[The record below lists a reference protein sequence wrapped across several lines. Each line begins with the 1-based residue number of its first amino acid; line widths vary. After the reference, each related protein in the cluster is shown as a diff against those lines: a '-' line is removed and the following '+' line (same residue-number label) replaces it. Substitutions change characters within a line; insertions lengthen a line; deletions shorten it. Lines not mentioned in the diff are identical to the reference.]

1 VTTIAIDLPS
11 YSNIVS
17 RSMQGDEILH
27 TLTLDNPSSIY
38 LHKKLLVPLLNYGI
52 IPPMSTGK
60 NEETRPMKKSDT
72 ESTRPSAPAEA
83 PSSETKPA
91 KKSKAAIDSAAGTP
105 VVNTETH
112 TLTLDE
118 LESALQVEKENVT
131 RRGRGSR
138 IVLLDVGNGE
148 IYVDINKHSMT
159 EIRRAVQTGNLRK
172 IAERQSQSGWRWL
185 GVLGLFVIFALGCLI
200 GYGMAIKARQD
211 AELQQRLTAATTQ
224 YMLSLQDIEN
234 NDLAM
239 AKTRLEYVIQIY
251 PEYPDA
257 TVKLTEVMVALAQT
271 NPEAALNPS
280 VATPVPTVDARSLET
295 MYQQAQQQLASQDWE
310 NLFATVNA
318 LRNLDPTYNAVKVDG
333 MYYVALR
340 NVAINRINSGNL
352 ETGMYYITLAGK
364 IGPVDTDAQA
374 AYNRA
379 QMFLNA
385 SANFGAAW
393 ERALNGFETLYSMY
407 PYMID
412 VNGVTVTQRYAE
424 SLKGY
429 GDLLQVS
436 LDWCGAV
443 EKYEQ
448 SLNIMSL
455 DSTNAIIEDARA
467 KCANPPP
474 TPTPTLEPWVTPTVQ
489 D

>member
-1 VTTIAIDLPS
+1 
-11 YSNIVS
+11 
-17 RSMQGDEILH
+17 
-27 TLTLDNPSSIY
+27 
-38 LHKKLLVPLLNYGI
+38 
-52 IPPMSTGK
+52 
-60 NEETRPMKKSDT
+60 MKKSDT
-72 ESTRPSAPAEA
+72 DTTRPSAPVES
-83 PSSETKPA
+83 PSTETQPVKKTKAGKSTPVANSET
-91 KKSKAAIDSAAGTP
+91 
-105 VVNTETH
+105 ETAEQPI
-112 TLTLDE
+112 TLDE
-118 LESALQVEKENVT
+118 LDALLQAEKESSARSVK
-131 RRGRGSR
+131 GAR
-138 IVLLDVGNGE
+138 IVNLAVGDGS
-148 IYVDINKHSMT
+148 IFVDLKKHSMT
-159 EIRRAVQTGNLRK
+159 EIRRALQTGNLRK
-172 IAERQSQSGWRWL
+172 IAERQSQAGWRWL
-185 GVLGLFVIFALGCLI
+185 GVLGLFIIFALGCLI

-234 NDLAM
+234 NNLTM

-271 NPEAALNPS
+271 NPEAALNPT
-280 VATPVPTVDARSLET
+280 VATPIPTVDARSLET
-295 MYQQAQQQLASQDWE
+295 MYTQAQQQLAGQDWE
-310 NLFATVNA
+310 GLFTTVNA
-318 LRNLDPTYNAVKVDG
+318 IRNLDPTYNAVKVDG
-333 MYYVALR
+333 MYYAALR

-352 ETGMYYITLAGK
+352 ETGIYYITLAGK

-379 QMFLNA
+379 KMFLDA
-385 SANFGAAW
+385 SASFGAAW
-393 ERALNGFETLYSMY
+393 ERALNGFESLYTMY
-407 PYMID
+407 PYMVD

-429 GDLLQVS
+429 GDLLQAS

-448 SLNIMSL
+448 SMSIMTL
-455 DSTNAIIEDARA
+455 DSTTAIIEDARN

-474 TPTPTLEPWVTPTVQ
+474 TPTPTLEPWMTPTVE

>member
-1 VTTIAIDLPS
+1 MQGEEITATIA
-11 YSNIVS
+11 
-17 RSMQGDEILH
+17 
-27 TLTLDNPSSIY
+27 LDNPFSIH
-38 LHKKLLVPLLNYGI
+38 LHKNFSAPLLNYGI

-60 NEETRPMKKSDT
+60 KEETRPMKKSGT
-72 ESTRPSAPAEA
+72 ESTRPSAPAET
-83 PSSETKPA
+83 PSTETQPA
-91 KKSKAAIDSAAGTP
+91 KKAKAGKTTPAVSPAAEAP
-105 VVNTETH
+105 EN
-112 TLTLDE
+112 LFTLDE
-118 LESALQVEKENVT
+118 LDALLQAEKENGV
-131 RRGRGSR
+131 RPAKGSR
-138 IVLLDVGNGE
+138 IIHLAVGDGS
-148 IYVDINKHSMT
+148 IFVDTKKHSMT

-234 NDLAM
+234 KDLAM

-280 VATPVPTVDARSLET
+280 AATPVPTVDARSLET

-333 MYYVALR
+333 MYYLALR

-352 ETGMYYITLAGK
+352 ETGMYYITMAGR
-364 IGPVDTDAQA
+364 IGPIDTDAQA

-379 QMFLNA
+379 QMFLDA

-429 GDLLQVS
+429 GDMLQAS

-455 DSTNAIIEDARA
+455 DSTNAIIEDARN

-474 TPTPTLEPWVTPTVQ
+474 TPTPTLEPWVTPTLQ